1 MNCII
6 SKISDPYFNLAA
18 EEYLL
23 KNRNED
29 FFLLYRNEPSIIVG
43 KHQNTYAEIN
53 WDFVNTH
60 KLKVARRLSGGGTV
74 YHDRGNLNFAFI
86 RKGLEG
92 KLVDF
97 KKYTAPIQ
105 EALYKMGIDTKYE
118 EHNSLNLNGLKV
130 SGNAEH
136 VFKKRVLHHGT
147 LLFSTDLG
155 NLEEAIDIRPGQYSD
170 KAVRSV
176 KAKVANISESIKSK
190 LTIEEFESGIMHY
203 FRESNPGC
211 ETYIF
216 DKKEIQQINKLK
228 VDKYETWQW
237 IFSYSPKYK
246 FSNAIKLDK
255 GNLEVMMDVDKGL
268 IKNASISGSL
278 LIPEKLRELE
288 ISLPGL
294 YHKPDQIL
302 KAWDK
307 VAGKV
312 SFSQRETYAILSA
325 FF

>member
-1 MNCII
+1 MNCIV

-23 KNRNED
+23 KSKSED

-43 KHQNTYAEIN
+43 KHQNTFAEIN
-53 WDFVNTH
+53 WDFVNKH
-60 KLKVARRLSGGGTV
+60 QIKVARRLSGGGTV

-86 RKGLEG
+86 RKGPEG

-97 KKYTAPIQ
+97 KKYTTPIQ
-105 EALYKMGIDTKYE
+105 EALYKMGIKTKFE
-118 EHNSLNLNGLKV
+118 GHNSLNLNGLKV

-147 LLFSTDLG
+147 LLFSTDLKS
-155 NLEEAIDIRPGQYSD
+155 LEEAINVHPGLYSD
-170 KAVRSV
+170 KAVKSV
-176 KAKVANISESIKSK
+176 RARVANISESIEKR
-190 LTIEEFESGIMHY
+190 LTIEEFEFGIMHS
-203 FRESNPGC
+203 FQESNPGC

-216 DKKEIQQINKLK
+216 NRKEIQQINKLK
-228 VDKYETWQW
+228 VDKYKTWQW

-246 FSNAIKLDK
+246 FSNAIELDK
-255 GNLEVMMDVDKGL
+255 GRLEVKIDVDKGL
-268 IKNASISGSL
+268 IKNANISGSIL
-278 LIPEKLRELE
+278 LSEKLKELE
-288 ISLPGL
+288 TLFPGL

-302 KAWDK
+302 EAWRK

-312 SFSQRETYAILSA
+312 PFSQREIYTILSA